1 MKLFKVKYQKVS
13 HPSKGLY
20 WEEHEAYYTCNSLD
34 RLYDY
39 IQNEQSL
46 TVLSISILECT
57 TIQDTFTSSE
67 KTEPSQKKQTPMII
81 KAM

>member
-1 MKLFKVKYQKVS
+1 MKLFKVKYQKIS
-13 HPSKGLY
+13 HPSNGLY
-20 WEEHEAYYTCNSLD
+20 WEEHEAYYTCDSLD

-39 IQNEQSL
+39 VENEQHF

-57 TIQDTFTSSE
+57 AVKTTFVPFET
-67 KTEPSQKKQTPMII
+67 TEPSQKKQTPTII